1 MVYMT
6 EYEKY
11 SRVILIG
18 MVVDKILGKV
28 SFTKGAP
35 RALRSELHSKIVWEI
50 FGCMKHLCKSILL
63 ILSPPREIS
72 PWYWVRGLP

>member
-1 MVYMT
+1 MSTWAMVYIT

-35 RALRSELHSKIVWEI
+35 RALCSELH
-50 FGCMKHLCKSILL
+50 
-63 ILSPPREIS
+63 
-72 PWYWVRGLP
+72 